1 MKLEIACLSLGP
13 VGTNCYIVV
22 DAVTREAIVVDP
34 GWDAHLIVDRA
45 EAMKAKVRAVWLT
58 HSHFDHIGGVAG
70 LVRTLNIP
78 VALHL
83 KELPLYKM
91 RGGAK
96 LFGLDIDEPPEPTI
110 KLEDFVGA
118 HGGAPLHNEAHGDAP
133 LHNEAHGGV
142 PLHNEAHGGAPLEI
156 GAHGGAPLEI
166 GAHGRS
172 PLQIGSLKFE
182 VRYVPGHTQ
191 GHVAFYQK
199 DDGVIFSGDVLFQG
213 SIGRTDLPGGNYE
226 QLISSIQT
234 QLLTLPDST
243 IVYSGHGEP
252 TTIGEERE

>member
-1 MKLEIACLSLGP
+1 MKLEISCLPLGP

-22 DAVTREAIVVDP
+22 DAATREAVVIDP
-34 GWDAHLIVDRA
+34 GWDAHVVIDHV
-45 EAMKAKVRAVWLT
+45 EKMKAKVRAVWLT

-70 LVRTLNIP
+70 LARTLNIP
-78 VALHL
+78 VALHS
-83 KELPLYKM
+83 KELPLYNM

-96 LFGLDIDEPPEPTI
+96 LFGLDIDEPPEPKI
-110 KLEDFVGA
+110 KLEEFV
-118 HGGAPLHNEAHGDAP
+118 NGDRR
-133 LHNEAHGGV
+133 
-142 PLHNEAHGGAPLEI
+142 LEI
-156 GAHGGAPLEI
+156 G
-166 GAHGRS
+166 
-172 PLQIGSLKFE
+172 SLPFE

-199 DDGVIFSGDVLFQG
+199 DEGVIFSGDVLFQG

-243 IVYSGHGEP
+243 IVYSGHGDP
-252 TTIGEERE
+252 TTIGEERETNPFLS

>member
-1 MKLEIACLSLGP
+1 MVVGEDSRQAEREKEKEMKLEITCLSLGP

-22 DAVTREAIVVDP
+22 DAATREAVVIDP

-45 EAMKAKVRAVWLT
+45 EKMKAKMRAVWLT

-78 VALHL
+78 VALHS

-91 RGGAK
+91 RCGAK
-96 LFGLDIDEPPEPTI
+96 LFGLDIDEPPEPKI
-110 KLEDFVGA
+110 KLEEYV
-118 HGGAPLHNEAHGDAP
+118 NGDRR
-133 LHNEAHGGV
+133 
-142 PLHNEAHGGAPLEI
+142 LE
-156 GAHGGAPLEI
+156 
-166 GAHGRS
+166 
-172 PLQIGSLKFE
+172 IGSLKFE
-182 VRYVPGHTQ
+182 VLYLPGHTQ

-226 QLISSIQT
+226 QLIESIQK

-243 IVYSGHGEP
+243 VVYSGHGEP
-252 TTIGEERE
+252 TMVGEERETNPFLS

>member
-1 MKLEIACLSLGP
+1 MVVGEDSRQAEREKEKEMKLEITCLSLGP

-22 DAVTREAIVVDP
+22 DAATREAVVIDP

-45 EAMKAKVRAVWLT
+45 EKMKAKMRAVWLT

-78 VALHL
+78 VALHS
-83 KELPLYKM
+83 KEMPLYKM

-96 LFGLDIDEPPEPTI
+96 LFGLDIDEPPEPKI
-110 KLEDFVGA
+110 KLEEYV
-118 HGGAPLHNEAHGDAP
+118 NGDRR
-133 LHNEAHGGV
+133 
-142 PLHNEAHGGAPLEI
+142 LE
-156 GAHGGAPLEI
+156 
-166 GAHGRS
+166 
-172 PLQIGSLKFE
+172 IGSLKFE
-182 VRYVPGHTQ
+182 VLYLPGHTQ

-243 IVYSGHGEP
+243 IVYSGHCEP
-252 TTIGEERE
+252 TTVGEERETNPFLS

>member
-1 MKLEIACLSLGP
+1 VKLEISCLSLGP

-22 DAVTREAIVVDP
+22 DAATREAIVVDP
-34 GWDAHLIVDRA
+34 GWDAHLIIDRA
-45 EAMKAKVRAVWLT
+45 EKMKAKVRAVWLT

-78 VALHL
+78 VALHS
-83 KELPLYKM
+83 KEMPLYKM

-110 KLEDFVGA
+110 KLEDYVVRA
-118 HGGAPLHNEAHGDAP
+118 KHDSPRSEAERDASPLQNGAHGDAP
-133 LHNEAHGGV
+133 L
-142 PLHNEAHGGAPLEI
+142 
-156 GAHGGAPLEI
+156 
-166 GAHGRS
+166 
-172 PLQIGSLKFE
+172 QIGDLKFE

-252 TTIGEERE
+252 TTIGEERETNPFLS

>member
-1 MKLEIACLSLGP
+1 MVVGEDSRQAEREKEKEMKLEITCLSLGP

-22 DAVTREAIVVDP
+22 DAATREAVVIDP

-45 EAMKAKVRAVWLT
+45 EKMKAKMRAVWLT

-78 VALHL
+78 VALHS
-83 KELPLYKM
+83 KEMPLYKM

-96 LFGLDIDEPPEPTI
+96 LFGLDIDEPPEPKI
-110 KLEDFVGA
+110 KLEEYV
-118 HGGAPLHNEAHGDAP
+118 NGDRR
-133 LHNEAHGGV
+133 
-142 PLHNEAHGGAPLEI
+142 LE
-156 GAHGGAPLEI
+156 
-166 GAHGRS
+166 
-172 PLQIGSLKFE
+172 IGSLKFE
-182 VRYVPGHTQ
+182 VLYLPGHTQ

-252 TTIGEERE
+252 TTVGEERETNPFLS

>member
-1 MKLEIACLSLGP
+1 MLL
-13 VGTNCYIVV
+13 
-22 DAVTREAIVVDP
+22 
-34 GWDAHLIVDRA
+34 RA
-45 EAMKAKVRAVWLT
+45 M
-58 HSHFDHIGGVAG
+58 
-70 LVRTLNIP
+70 RTLNTP
-78 VALHL
+78 VALHS
-83 KELPLYKM
+83 KEMPLYKM

-118 HGGAPLHNEAHGDAP
+118 HGGAPLHNEAHG
-133 LHNEAHGGV
+133 
-142 PLHNEAHGGAPLEI
+142 
-156 GAHGGAPLEI
+156 GAPLEI

-182 VRYVPGHTQ
+182 VLYVPGHTQ

-252 TTIGEERE
+252 TTIGEERETNPFLS

>member
-22 DAVTREAIVVDP
+22 DAATREAVVVDP
-34 GWDAHLIVDRA
+34 GWDAHLIMSHA
-45 EAMKAKVRAVWLT
+45 EKMKAKVRAVWLT

-70 LVRTLNIP
+70 LARVLNIP
-78 VALHL
+78 VALHS

-96 LFGLDIDEPPEPTI
+96 LFGLDIDEPPEPKI
-110 KLEDFVGA
+110 KLEEYV
-118 HGGAPLHNEAHGDAP
+118 NGDQR
-133 LHNEAHGGV
+133 
-142 PLHNEAHGGAPLEI
+142 LE
-156 GAHGGAPLEI
+156 
-166 GAHGRS
+166 
-172 PLQIGSLKFE
+172 IGSLKFE

-199 DDGVIFSGDVLFQG
+199 DDGVIFSGDVLFRG
-213 SIGRTDLPGGNYE
+213 SIGRTDLPGGNHE

-243 IVYSGHGEP
+243 VVYSGHGEP
-252 TTIGEERE
+252 TTVGEERETNPFLS

>member
-1 MKLEIACLSLGP
+1 MVVGEDSRQAEREKEKEMKLEITCLSLGP

-22 DAVTREAIVVDP
+22 DAATREAVVIDP

-45 EAMKAKVRAVWLT
+45 EKMKAKMRAVWLT

-78 VALHL
+78 VALHS

-96 LFGLDIDEPPEPTI
+96 LFGLDIDEPPEPKI
-110 KLEDFVGA
+110 KLEEYV
-118 HGGAPLHNEAHGDAP
+118 NGDRR
-133 LHNEAHGGV
+133 
-142 PLHNEAHGGAPLEI
+142 LE
-156 GAHGGAPLEI
+156 
-166 GAHGRS
+166 
-172 PLQIGSLKFE
+172 IGSLKFE
-182 VRYVPGHTQ
+182 VLYLPGHTQ

-252 TTIGEERE
+252 TTVGEERETNPFLS

>member
-22 DAVTREAIVVDP
+22 DAATREAIVVDP
-34 GWDAHLIVDRA
+34 GWDAHLIIDHA
-45 EAMKAKVRAVWLT
+45 EKMKAKVRAVWLT

-78 VALHL
+78 VALHS

-110 KLEDFVGA
+110 KLEDYVVGA
-118 HGGAPLHNEAHGDAP
+118 KHA
-133 LHNEAHGGV
+133 
-142 PLHNEAHGGAPLEI
+142 
-156 GAHGGAPLEI
+156 
-166 GAHGRS
+166 S

-199 DDGVIFSGDVLFQG
+199 ADGVIFSGDVLFQG

-226 QLISSIQT
+226 QLVSSIQT

-252 TTIGEERE
+252 TTIGEERETNPFLS

>member
-118 HGGAPLHNEAHGDAP
+118 HGGAPLHNEAHG
-133 LHNEAHGGV
+133 
-142 PLHNEAHGGAPLEI
+142 
-156 GAHGGAPLEI
+156 GAPLEI

-182 VRYVPGHTQ
+182 VLYVPGHTQ

-234 QLLTLPDST
+234 QLFTLPDST
-243 IVYSGHGEP
+243 IVYSGHGDP
-252 TTIGEERE
+252 TTIGEERETNPFLS

>member
-1 MKLEIACLSLGP
+1 MKLEISCLSLGP

-22 DAVTREAIVVDP
+22 DATTREGVVVDP
-34 GWDAHLIVDRA
+34 GWDAHLIIDRA
-45 EAMKAKVRAVWLT
+45 EAMKAKLRAVWLT

-78 VALHL
+78 VALHS

-96 LFGLDIDEPPEPTI
+96 LFGLDIDEPPEPKI

-118 HGGAPLHNEAHGDAP
+118 HGGAPL
-133 LHNEAHGGV
+133 
-142 PLHNEAHGGAPLEI
+142 
-156 GAHGGAPLEI
+156 
-166 GAHGRS
+166 
-172 PLQIGSLKFE
+172 QIGDLKFE
-182 VRYVPGHTQ
+182 VIYVPGPHT

-213 SIGRTDLPGGNYE
+213 SIGRTDLPGGNHE
-226 QLISSIQT
+226 QLIESIQT

-243 IVYSGHGEP
+243 LVYSGHGDP
-252 TTIGEERE
+252 TTIGEERETNPFLS

>member
-70 LVRTLNIP
+70 LMRTLNIP

-118 HGGAPLHNEAHGDAP
+118 HGGAPLHNEAHG
-133 LHNEAHGGV
+133 
-142 PLHNEAHGGAPLEI
+142 GAPLEI
-156 GAHGGAPLEI
+156 GAT
-166 GAHGRS
+166 GRS

-182 VRYVPGHTQ
+182 VLYVPGHTQ

-226 QLISSIQT
+226 QLISNIQT

-252 TTIGEERE
+252 TTIGEERETNPFLS

>member
-1 MKLEIACLSLGP
+1 MNLEITCLSLGP

-22 DAVTREAIVVDP
+22 VAATREAVVIDP
-34 GWDAHLIVDRA
+34 GWDAPVVIDHA
-45 EAMKAKVRAVWLT
+45 EKMKAKVRAVWLT

-78 VALHL
+78 VALHS

-96 LFGLDIDEPPEPTI
+96 LFGLDIDEPPEPKI
-110 KLEDFVGA
+110 KLEEYV
-118 HGGAPLHNEAHGDAP
+118 NGDRR
-133 LHNEAHGGV
+133 
-142 PLHNEAHGGAPLEI
+142 LE
-156 GAHGGAPLEI
+156 
-166 GAHGRS
+166 
-172 PLQIGSLKFE
+172 IGSLKFE
-182 VRYVPGHTQ
+182 VLYVPGHTQ

-226 QLISSIQT
+226 QLIESIQK

-252 TTIGEERE
+252 TTVGEERETNPFLS

>member
-1 MKLEIACLSLGP
+1 MKLEITCLSLGP

-22 DAVTREAIVVDP
+22 DAATREAVVIDP

-45 EAMKAKVRAVWLT
+45 EKMKAKMRAVWLT

-78 VALHL
+78 VALHS

-96 LFGLDIDEPPEPTI
+96 LFGLDIDEPPEPKI
-110 KLEDFVGA
+110 KLEEYV
-118 HGGAPLHNEAHGDAP
+118 NGDRR
-133 LHNEAHGGV
+133 
-142 PLHNEAHGGAPLEI
+142 LE
-156 GAHGGAPLEI
+156 
-166 GAHGRS
+166 
-172 PLQIGSLKFE
+172 IGSLKFE
-182 VRYVPGHTQ
+182 VLYLPGHTQ

-252 TTIGEERE
+252 TTVGEERETNPFLS